1 MGKLFLIANIVL
13 LVICGHSFYSLY
25 GVINSEEERESKKI
39 DYSVEPV
46 KRPIVN
52 TYSQYRNIFG
62 FKVNNVDPTIKAARG
77 SNNGG
82 GLNELRDEALTL
94 RVDGIFIAEGKS
106 CAVISIKYADSRK
119 WDTKKIVIGDEIKG
133 YYVTDIRPGSLSL
146 KNSDANTITLRI
158 FKRDET

>member
-13 LVICGHSFYSLY
+13 LLICGHSFYSLY
-25 GVINSEEERESKKI
+25 EVINSEEERESKKI
-39 DYSVEPV
+39 DYGIEPI

-62 FKVNNVDPTIKAARG
+62 FKVHDVGPTINAAEG
-77 SNNGG
+77 SNKGG
-82 GLNELRDEALTL
+82 GLNELRDGALTL
-94 RVDGIFIAEGKS
+94 RVDGIFIAEGRS
-106 CAVISIKYADSRK
+106 CAVISIKDVNSRK

-133 YYVTDIRPGSLSL
+133 YYVTDIRPGSMSL
-146 KNSDANTITLRI
+146 KNSDASIITLRI